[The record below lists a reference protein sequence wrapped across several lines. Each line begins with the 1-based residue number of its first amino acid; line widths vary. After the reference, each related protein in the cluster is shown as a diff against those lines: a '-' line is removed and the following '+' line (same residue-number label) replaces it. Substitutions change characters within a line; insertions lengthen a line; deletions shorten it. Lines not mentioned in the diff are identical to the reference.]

1 MWLKEQNIQNH
12 YKMLKDYRTNN
23 LLSGQI
29 KQPSDGIT
37 THHIS
42 GYYLLI
48 TFVRAECDS
57 ALFQQSGA

>member
-37 THHIS
+37 TSHKW
-42 GYYLLI
+42 LLFI
-48 TFVRAECDS
+48 NNIC
-57 ALFQQSGA
+57 